1 MNKATIIIGTATAAA
16 IILTVPQI
24 VRANP
29 SIVAK
34 EITVLIE
41 GPVHGSG
48 TIIAKNGNTYFVLTA
63 AHVVK
68 DTNPGEE
75 THITTHDGQLHAV
88 NTYRMRKLPG
98 VDLAL
103 IEFTSNR
110 NYPITT
116 IGDSNKV
123 PALATVYVGGF
134 PHPGRE
140 TEQDFFITEGKIASI
155 NSNHPEGYNFIY
167 TNITKIGMS
176 GGPVLNERGHLIGIH
191 GRAEGTRLGDG
202 TPIKDGFNLG
212 IPIQIFFN
220 KTGSAGINLNLRLAS
235 SSPPPTITPV
245 TPPSPPQQNL
255 ISYAKPKIF
264 LERNFKGHYSG
275 VNSVAISP
283 DGGTIVSGSWD
294 KTIKVWDLATGRLKA
309 TLTGHYSGVR
319 SVAISPD
326 GGTIVSGSQDKTIKV
341 WDLATGRLKA
351 NLKRH
356 SYSVNSVAISPDGG
370 TIVSGGR
377 GNTIKVWRAIP

>member
-98 VDLAL
+98 VDLAV

-116 IGDSNKV
+116 IGYSNKV

-134 PHPGRE
+134 RHPGRE

-155 NSNHPEGYNFIY
+155 NPNHPEGYNFIY

-191 GRAEGTRLGDG
+191 GRAEGTRLEDG

-212 IPIQIFFN
+212 IPIQIFLN

-235 SSPPPTITPV
+235 SSPPPTIPPV
-245 TPPSPPQQNL
+245 TPPPVQPPSPPPSPSQQNL

-264 LERNFKGHYSG
+264 LERNFTGHSYY
-275 VNSVAISP
+275 VYSVAISP
-283 DGGTIVSGSWD
+283 DGRTIVSGSGD
-294 KTIKVWDLATGRLKA
+294 NTIKIWDLATGRLKA
-309 TLTGHYSGVR
+309 TLTGHSYSVY

-326 GGTIVSGSQDKTIKV
+326 GSTLVSGSYD
-341 WDLATGRLKA
+341 
-351 NLKRH
+351 
-356 SYSVNSVAISPDGG
+356 
-370 TIVSGGR
+370 
-377 GNTIKVWRAIP
+377 NTIKVWRAIP